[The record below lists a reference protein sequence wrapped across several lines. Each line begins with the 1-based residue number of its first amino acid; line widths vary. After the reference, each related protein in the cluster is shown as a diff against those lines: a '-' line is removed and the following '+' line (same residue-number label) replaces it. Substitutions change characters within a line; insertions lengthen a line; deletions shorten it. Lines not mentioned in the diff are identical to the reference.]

1 MKHREPVLH
10 FSLFFFIVF
19 GFDFCCLST
28 FICCN
33 MLYDFQKPRD
43 ASYLVDLMRNKRLR
57 SSKKEVKIKEKDK
70 RLKPK
75 RIKEYK

>member
-1 MKHREPVLH
+1 
-10 FSLFFFIVF
+10 
-19 GFDFCCLST
+19 
-28 FICCN
+28 
-33 MLYDFQKPRD
+33 MLYDFQKPCD

-57 SSKKEVKIKEKDK
+57 GSKKEVKIKEKDK